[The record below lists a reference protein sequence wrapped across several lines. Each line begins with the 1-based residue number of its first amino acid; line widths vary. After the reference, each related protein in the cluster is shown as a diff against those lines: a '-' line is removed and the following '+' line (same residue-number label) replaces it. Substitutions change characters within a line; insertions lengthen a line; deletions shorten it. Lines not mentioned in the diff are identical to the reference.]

1 MGTDRFFVLS
11 VVSLVVL
18 GMATAP
24 SGSQNMAA
32 DPLLQVH
39 LQPTQETPPILTSN
53 AFGTAVLTFDRRD
66 SMLCYS
72 ITYTDG
78 GLAELESGEIAAH
91 FHGPAR
97 VGEAAGIQFEISP
110 SVSATGSPK
119 VGCVGPLDATQ
130 RRDLFNGFWY
140 INIHS
145 NDFPGGEIRGQ
156 IPAAFRP

>member
-1 MGTDRFFVLS
+1 MGTGRFLVLS
-11 VVSLVVL
+11 VVSLVAL
-18 GMATAP
+18 GVTTAP
-24 SGSQNMAA
+24 SGSQNMGNEL
-32 DPLLQVH
+32 LLQLH

-53 AFGTAVLTFDRRD
+53 AFGSAVLTFDRRN

-72 ITYTDG
+72 ITYSDG
-78 GLAELESGEIAAH
+78 GLANFESGETAAH

-97 VGEAAGIQFEISP
+97 VGQAAGIQFEISP

-119 VGCVGPLDATQ
+119 VGCVGPLDPIQ

-145 NDFPGGEIRGQ
+145 NAFPGGEIRGQ